1 MSKQRLTQLRCFDVN
16 LTIFATMNLIHK
28 DIKTYA
34 FSEMSQN
41 YSGFALKRMEDIYLN
56 SNGAPD
62 SPHRHD
68 YYTIIFIEKGEGTHF
83 VDFTKYKVE
92 DRTIYFIQPGQMHQL
107 ILTTE
112 PIGWVITFTEE
123 FLIANS
129 IPEKM
134 INDIYLFND
143 YGQTPPLPINE
154 NDLPVYQNLIAQMAH
169 FAQSLETYTLEAVGS
184 LVKIFLIQSNNHCTL
199 RKRNNP
205 QLIETSNHILRTF
218 KQSLNKQYA
227 ATHMVSDYADK
238 LAVSSDYLNKTV
250 KNLTG
255 KSAKDHIQS
264 KLIIEA
270 KRSLLFSNISNKE
283 LAYELGFEE
292 SAHFNNFFKKIT
304 GQTPSEFRVLTRQS

>member
-1 MSKQRLTQLRCFDVN
+1 
-16 LTIFATMNLIHK
+16 MNQVHK
-28 DIKTYA
+28 DIQTYT
-34 FSEMSQN
+34 FSEHSQN
-41 YSGFALKRMEDIYLN
+41 NAGFALKRMEDIYRN
-56 SNGAPD
+56 ANGTPD

-83 VDFTKYKVE
+83 VDFTEYKIE
-92 DRTIYFIQPGQMHQL
+92 SATIYFIQPGQMHQI
-107 ILTTE
+107 ILESE
-112 PIGWVITFTEE
+112 PVGWVLTFTEE

-129 IPEKM
+129 IPEKL

-143 YGQTPPLPINE
+143 YGQSPPLPIN
-154 NDLPVYQNLIAQMAH
+154 DTDIPVYKNLIAQMAY

-184 LVKIFLIQSNNHCTL
+184 LVKIFLIQSNNNCTL
-199 RKRNNP
+199 RKSNNP

-218 KQSLNKQYA
+218 KQSLNKSYA
-227 ATHMVSDYADK
+227 TYHMVSDYAGE
-238 LAVSSDYLNKTV
+238 LAVTSDYLNKTV

-255 KSAKDHIQS
+255 KSAKDHIQG

-304 GQTPSEFRVLTRQS
+304 GQTPSEFRVLARQS

>member
-1 MSKQRLTQLRCFDVN
+1 
-16 LTIFATMNLIHK
+16 MNMQHK

-34 FSEMSQN
+34 FSEMSQQ
-41 YSGFALKRMEDIYLN
+41 YSNFALKRMEDIYR
-56 SNGAPD
+56 STNGAPD
-62 SPHRHD
+62 VPHRHE

-83 VDFTKYKVE
+83 VDFTEYKIE
-92 DRTIYFIQPGQMHQL
+92 DRTVYFIQPGQMHQV
-107 ILTTE
+107 IFTAE
-112 PIGWVITFTEE
+112 PVGWVVTFTEE

-143 YGQTPPLPINE
+143 YGQSPPLPINE
-154 NDLPVYQNLIAQMAH
+154 RDFPVYKSLIEQMAH
-169 FAQSLETYTLEAVGS
+169 FAASLETYTLEAVGS
-184 LVKIFLIQSNNHCTL
+184 LVKLFLIQSNNHCTL
-199 RKRNNP
+199 RKSNNP

-218 KQSLNKQYA
+218 KQLLNKKYA
-227 ATHMVSDYADK
+227 KSHMVSDYADE
-238 LAVSSDYLNKTV
+238 LAVTADYLNKTV

-264 KLIIEA
+264 KLITEA

-283 LAYELGFEE
+283 LAYELGFDE

-304 GQTPSEFRVLTRQS
+304 GQTPSEFRVLARQS